1 MKLRKFLTILVI
13 IMAGILP
20 ILSSI
25 PALSTS
31 ISKLEN
37 LSEKKWT
44 VMAYSSADSDDASDG
59 ILSVFSHEVSSS
71 DNIDVVILE
80 KKKNESTKL
89 WYVENNHSLRL
100 VKDFDEVSMGNY
112 TTLRDFI
119 NYCKDNFT
127 SERYI
132 LFFCGHGAGW
142 RGACRDHSAGYRD
155 DLTMG
160 EMKKALIETGGVDI
174 ICFSGPCIMGA
185 IESVYELRDC
195 ADVYI
200 GSEAFSA
207 YNYWRGTFS
216 DLLIL
221 LNEKHDITNR
231 EVGKFII
238 ESIKEKTPNNEYIS
252 RFEKGI
258 VTYSAINTSGIKDLA
273 DALDSLIDNL
283 TSNMFFWRFIT
294 RLLRHFSRSFFT
306 NLNFTNLKG
315 LRQTVDV
322 YDFAKKCSYSFF
334 NNAIRM
340 EAKKVMDAFDDVVIA
355 NFRGSFQ
362 VNSYGLSIYFP
373 ISKDLY
379 DKNYAYLDFAND
391 TIWNEF
397 LESYL
402 QC

>member
-1 MKLRKFLTILVI
+1 MKPRKLLTILVI

-25 PALSTS
+25 PAFSTS

-37 LSEKKWT
+37 FSGKKWT
-44 VMAYSSADSDDASDG
+44 IMAYSSADSNDTSTG
-59 ILSVFSHEVSSS
+59 ILSLFDYEVSSS

-80 KKKNESTKL
+80 KTKNESTKL

-100 VKDFDEVSMGNY
+100 VRDFGEVSMGNY
-112 TTLRDFI
+112 TTLKDFI

-127 SERYI
+127 SKRYI
-132 LFFCGHGAGW
+132 LFFSGHGAGW
-142 RGACRDHSAGYRD
+142 RGACSDHSAGYRD

-174 ICFSGPCIMGA
+174 ICFSGPCSMGS

-195 ADVYI
+195 TDIYI
-200 GSEAFSA
+200 GSETFSG
-207 YNYWRGTFS
+207 YNYWRGTIS
-216 DLLIL
+216 DLSII

-238 ESIKEKTPNNEYIS
+238 ESIKEKTPNNEHIS
-252 RFEKGI
+252 RFEKDI

-283 TSNMFFWRFIT
+283 TSNIFFWRFRT
-294 RLLRHFSRSFFT
+294 RLLRHFSRSF
-306 NLNFTNLKG
+306 FTNLKG

-340 EAKKVMDAFDDVVIA
+340 EAKKVMDAFDDAVIA

-362 VNSYGLSIYFP
+362 VNAYGLSLYFP
-373 ISKDLY
+373 VSKDLY
-379 DKNYAYLDFAND
+379 DKNYTYLDFAND

-402 QC
+402 HC